1 MIETKNKIDCCGCN
15 ACSDIC
21 KQGAISYSVDQEG
34 FWYPVIDSE
43 KCNDCGACEKVCPI
57 LNVKD
62 LKKNEFE
69 QSECHAMVHKN
80 LEIRF
85 DSTSG
90 GAFSALAQQMYKQGG
105 YVGGAIWT
113 QDWEV
118 EHFISSN
125 KDDLEKLRSS
135 KYLQSNAQGFY
146 KAVRQ
151 LLLQGEKVLVCGTP
165 CQMAALR
172 AFLRKSYDNLII
184 VDFICRG
191 INSPKVWKKYL
202 EYQEEKFGAKV
213 VYIKPKNKEL
223 GWRKLTTKI
232 VFKNGKTLYDTVDT
246 SIFTQGY
253 LRTNVYCRPSCYHCK
268 FKGFPRIAD
277 ITIADFWGAEK
288 TVNKEFDNNLGTS
301 LVMVN
306 NTKGKKY
313 YEQITS
319 GILDTSI
326 PFKSILKGNKALT
339 EPLGSPLV
347 DRMKFYNDLENLPFD
362 EVADKYIKSNP
373 QKLKFIAKGLRNF
386 AIFTRD
392 VIKASRFSI
401 RTWSQNIWYNF
412 FSSAV
417 KTNIFKS
424 KGYIIFYKYCALDI
438 HRKAKI
444 VLNGP
449 FYFGCKRV
457 KNSKL
462 ESRLLVEQNAKITVF
477 NNFVLYY
484 GADLEVFKGATL
496 IIQGNGGANINST
509 IICGDHIE
517 IGDGVMC
524 GRNVTIRDNNGGHF
538 MSLQG
543 YKVSKP
549 VIIGQHA
556 WLCEG
561 CTVMQG
567 VKIGD
572 GAIVGAHTLVTGK
585 VPSFSLV
592 SGNPMQ
598 IVYNNVYWKY

>member
-1 MIETKNKIDCCGCN
+1 MLEIKNKIDCCGCN

-21 KQGAISYSVDQEG
+21 KQGAISFSVDHEG
-34 FWYPVIDSE
+34 FWYPTIDPK

-57 LNVKD
+57 LNVND

-113 QDWEV
+113 QDWGV

-146 KAVRQ
+146 KTVRQ

-213 VYIKPKNKEL
+213 VYIKFKNKEL
-223 GWRKLTTKI
+223 GWRKLTTKL
-232 VFKNGKTLYDTVDT
+232 VFENGKTLYDPIDT
-246 SIFTQGY
+246 CTYMQGF
-253 LRTNVYCRPSCYHCK
+253 LRTNAYCRPSCYQCN

-277 ITIADFWGAEK
+277 ITVADFWGAEK
-288 TVNKEFDNNLGTS
+288 TVSKEFDNNLGTS
-301 LVMVN
+301 LVMLN

-319 GILDTSI
+319 GILDTVI
-326 PFKSILKGNKALT
+326 PFKSILRGNQALT
-339 EPLGSPLV
+339 KPLDRPLV
-347 DRMKFYNDLENLPFD
+347 DRNEFYKNLDKLSFGDL
-362 EVADKYIKSNP
+362 ADKYIKKKSAI
-373 QKLKFIAKGLRNF
+373 KLLKKYLINGAHFGKDLICASKFSL
-386 AIFTRD
+386 T
-392 VIKASRFSI
+392 
-401 RTWSQNIWYNF
+401 TWFQNIWYNF

-424 KGYIIFYKYCALDI
+424 RGYIVFYNHCTADI
-438 HRKAKI
+438 HRKASI

-449 FYFGCKRV
+449 LSIGNKRIR
-457 KNSKL
+457 NSKL
-462 ESRLLVEQNAKITVF
+462 ESRILIEKNAKLFVD
-477 NNFVLYY
+477 NNFSFGY
-484 GADLEVFKGATL
+484 GANIEIFSRAQLH
-496 IIQGNGGANINST
+496 IHGNGYTNINST
-509 IICGDHIE
+509 IICGDYIE
-517 IGDGVMC
+517 IGDGVIC
-524 GRNVTIRDNNGGHF
+524 GRDVSIRDNNGGHF
-538 MSLQG
+538 ISLDG
-543 YKVSKP
+543 YKLSKP
-549 VIIGQHA
+549 VIVGTHV
-556 WLCEG
+556 WLCEK
-561 CTVMQG
+561 CSIMQG
-567 VKIGD
+567 VTIGD
-572 GAIVGAHTLVTGK
+572 GAVVGAHTLVRSD

-592 SGNPMQ
+592 AGNPMRV
-598 IVYNNVYWKY
+598 IRSNVYWKR